1 MKTEKL
7 FKLVLMELT
16 SDSIKLELELEKM
29 INSDDDVSLKIIKIK
44 QILKQMNDNESSVI
58 RFTNMITPKIE
69 TDGTN

>member
-1 MKTEKL
+1 
-7 FKLVLMELT
+7 MELT